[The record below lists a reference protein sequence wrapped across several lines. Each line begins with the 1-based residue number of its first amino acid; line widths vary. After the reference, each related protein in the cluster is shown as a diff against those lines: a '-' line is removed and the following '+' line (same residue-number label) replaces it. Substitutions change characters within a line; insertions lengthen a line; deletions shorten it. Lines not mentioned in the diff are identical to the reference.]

1 MKSGQKSVLCFGDS
15 HTWGY
20 IPLHGGRYEHD
31 MRWTTLLENQLP
43 GNWRVINEGL
53 PGRTTGFHE
62 SLHNPHSGLGYF
74 LPCLEKHQPDVVVI
88 MLGTNDLQSQFGL
101 TAHDIASGAGELVK
115 YAQYFANH
123 NPTKARAILLVCP
136 TPIDEIGFAAH
147 GFTGAKEKSHQFDD
161 HYHTKA
167 EELGCYYFNA
177 GSIVKACASEGV
189 HWPADQLPLFAD
201 ALYQRIRTIIA

>member
-15 HTWGY
+15 NTWGY

-43 GNWRVINEGL
+43 DDWRVINEGL

-74 LPCLEKHQPDVVVI
+74 LPCLEKHQPDIVVI

-101 TAHDIASGAGELVK
+101 SAQNIASGAGELVK

-123 NPTKARAILLVCP
+123 NPGKASSVWLICP
-136 TPIDEIGFAAH
+136 APIDEVGFATH
-147 GFTGAKEKSHQFDD
+147 GFAGAAQKSQQFDA
-161 HYHTKA
+161 HYHAKA
-167 EELGCYYFNA
+167 QELGCDYFNA
-177 GSIVKACASEGV
+177 GNVVRACKAEGV
-189 HWPADQLPLFAD
+189 HWPADQLPRFAS
-201 ALYQRIRTIIA
+201 ALYQHISVIIR